1 MDFSIYILQ
10 VIAFIAIV
18 LFFYFVPVFLW
29 LSALISG
36 VRISLLQLVLMRIRN
51 VPPKT
56 IVDCMITATKAGM
69 ANITRNDLESL
80 YMSGGHV
87 TNVVRAMVSATKAKI
102 PMTYEQAAAIDLAG
116 RDVLDAVKTSV
127 KPKVIDTPAVEAV
140 AKDGIQVIVKARI
153 TVRSDIN
160 KLVGGAGEETVLAR
174 VGECIVTSIGSAD
187 THEEVMENPDNISKL
202 VMEKGLDNGTA
213 FEILSVDIADVDLGK
228 NVGAGL
234 QIERADADKS
244 IAQAKAEERRAMA
257 IAQEQE
263 MKANKIKAEAE
274 VVLAEAKVPLALAKA
289 LEDGNMGFVDYYK
302 LKNLQ
307 ADTAMREGFAKDDN
321 SIVTPVVDVQ
331 RNEDK
336 DFFEDNILKMRNAH
350 KPKR

>member
-1 MDFSIYILQ
+1 MAIGSTILIF
-10 VIAFIAIV
+10 VVVFGSF

-29 LSALISG
+29 FSALVSG

-56 IVDCMITATKAGM
+56 IVECMITATKAGLS
-69 ANITRNDLESL
+69 ISRDELESL

-87 TNVVRAMVSATKAKI
+87 KNVVRALVSATKANI
-102 PMTYEQAAAIDLAG
+102 PMTYAQAAAIDLAG

-127 KPKVIDTPAVEAV
+127 NPKVIDTPAVEAV

-174 VGECIVTSIGSAD
+174 VGECIVTSIGSAE
-187 THEEVMENPDNISKL
+187 THKEVMENPDNISKL
-202 VMEKGLDNGTA
+202 VLNKGLDVGTA

-228 NVGAGL
+228 NVGAVL
-234 QIERADADKS
+234 QIERADADRN

-274 VVLAEAKVPLALAKA
+274 VVLAEAQVPLALAEA
-289 LEDGNMGFVDYYK
+289 LKSGNMGVLDYYK
-302 LKNLQ
+302 LKNIQ
-307 ADTAMREGFAKDDN
+307 ADSAMRESFSHGSTTSVN
-321 SIVTPVVDVQ
+321 PVIDVNKQ
-331 RNEDK
+331 PE
-336 DFFEDNILKMRNAH
+336 DFFD
-350 KPKR
+350 

>member
-1 MDFSIYILQ
+1 MDIGIILLVVAII
-10 VIAFIAIV
+10 VIVA
-18 LFFYFVPVFLW
+18 LFLYFVPVFLW
-29 LSALISG
+29 FSALVSG
-36 VRISLLQLVLMRIRN
+36 VKISLLQLVLMRIRN
-51 VPPKT
+51 VPPKV
-56 IVDCMITATKAGM
+56 IVDCMITAAKAGLT
-69 ANITRNDLESL
+69 NITRDDLESL
-80 YMSGGHV
+80 YMSGGKV
-87 TNVVRAMVSATKAKI
+87 INVVRAMVSATKANI

-127 KPKVIDTPAVEAV
+127 NPKVIDTPAVEAV

-174 VGECIVTSIGSAD
+174 VGECIVTSIGSAE
-187 THEEVMENPDNISKL
+187 THEEVMENPDSISKL
-202 VMEKGLDNGTA
+202 VLQKKLDAGTA
-213 FEILSVDIADVDLGK
+213 FEILSVDIADVDLGR

-234 QIERADADKS
+234 QIERANADRS

-274 VVLAEAKVPLALAKA
+274 VVLAEAEVPKALAKA
-289 LEDGNMGFVDYYK
+289 LISGNMGFIDYYR

-307 ADTAMREGFAKDDN
+307 ADTAMREEVGSSSTKSAQ
-321 SIVTPVVDVQ
+321 PVIDM
-331 RNEDK
+331 NKKSD
-336 DFFEDNILKMRNAH
+336 DFFV
-350 KPKR
+350 